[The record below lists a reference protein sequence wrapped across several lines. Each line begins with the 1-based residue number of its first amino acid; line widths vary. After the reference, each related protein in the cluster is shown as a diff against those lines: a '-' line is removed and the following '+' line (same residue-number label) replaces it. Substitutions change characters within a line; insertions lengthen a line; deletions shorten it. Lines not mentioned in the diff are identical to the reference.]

1 MQQSLLKSLLS
12 SEFYQQNRARV
23 KTSIFDESY
32 TKLYKTIG
40 QAHDSYGHDL
50 SSADISALWAVNNST
65 ATRAEHEVFQDALTQ
80 VDSATPV
87 SLDIARDVIEKLW
100 VQETCREIAQLSLNA
115 SEGSMDV
122 MAKIYEKIEQIKVGL
137 VEEDDLGDPVTDDIY
152 ELLASASDAARWP
165 FNIETLSRHVY
176 GIGPSEFA
184 IVFARPETGK
194 SSFGVSLAA
203 APGGWCQQGARVL
216 MLGNEES
223 MKRTRLRAIQAWN
236 GWEPKEVEASPEEAV
251 ARFAAIKDRFIMKDV
266 QEWDFTKVDR
276 YITRF
281 KPDIVII
288 DQLDKVN
295 IDGTYNSSHEKLREV
310 YRRAREMAKRHE
322 CALIAV
328 SQASADAAG
337 RTRLD
342 FSMMENSK
350 TGKAAEADLIIGI
363 GKHGQDASEDEPDT
377 MRFLNVSKNKL
388 SGYHGVIPC
397 NLMKNGRYVV

>member
-1 MQQSLLKSLLS
+1 M
-12 SEFYQQNRARV
+12 V
-23 KTSIFDESY
+23 KTAIFDDSY
-32 TKLYKTIG
+32 IKLYKTIG
-40 QAHDSYGHDL
+40 EAHDRYSHDL
-50 SSADISALWAVNNST
+50 SSADISAIWFSNNST
-65 ATRAEHEVFQDALTQ
+65 ATRAENEIFQDALSQ
-80 VDSATPV
+80 VDASTAV
-87 SLDIARDVIEKLW
+87 SLDVAKDVIEKLW

-115 SEGSMDV
+115 SEGSMDAV
-122 MAKIYEKIEQIKVGL
+122 SKIYEKIEHLKVGL
-137 VEEDDLGDPVTDDIY
+137 VAEDDLGDPVTDDIH

-236 GWEPKEVEASPEEAV
+236 GWTPDEVEAEPEAAV

-266 QEWDFTKVDR
+266 QEWDFNQVDR

-295 IDGTYNSSHEKLREV
+295 IDGSFNSSHEKLREV
-310 YRRAREMAKRHE
+310 YRKAREMAKRHE
-322 CALIAV
+322 CALLAV
-328 SQASADAAG
+328 SQASADAEG

-363 GKHGQDASEDEPDT
+363 GKHGQSDDEEPDT
-377 MRFLNVSKNKL
+377 MRFLNISKNKL

-397 NLMKNGRYVV
+397 NLMKNARYVV

>member
-1 MQQSLLKSLLS
+1 MQTSLLKSLLTS
-12 SEFYQQNRARV
+12 DFYTQNKGMV
-23 KTSIFDESY
+23 KTSIFDDTYS
-32 TKLYKTIG
+32 KLYKTIED
-40 QAHDSYGHDL
+40 AHCSYNQDL
-50 SSADISALWAVNNST
+50 SAADISAIWAVNNAT
-65 ATRAEHEVFQDALTQ
+65 ATRAEHEIFQDALTE
-80 VDSATPV
+80 VDAATPV
-87 SLDIARDVIEKLW
+87 SLPVAKDVIEKLW
-100 VQETCREIAQLSLNA
+100 MQETFREIAQLSLNA
-115 SEGSMDV
+115 SEGSTEIIS
-122 MAKIYEKIEQIKVGL
+122 KIYERIEQVKQGL
-137 VEEDDLGDPVTDDIY
+137 VYEDDLGDPVTDDIH
-152 ELLASASDAARWP
+152 ELLASASDASRWP
-165 FNIETLSRHVY
+165 FNIETLSRNVL

-184 IVFARPETGK
+184 VVFARPETGK

-216 MLGNEES
+216 MMGNEET

-236 GWEPKEVEASPEEAV
+236 GWSPKEVAARPDEAA
-251 ARFAAIKDRFIMKDV
+251 ARFSAIKDRFIMKDI

-322 CALIAV
+322 CALVAV
-328 SQASADAAG
+328 SQASADADG

-363 GKHGQDASEDEPDT
+363 GKHGQTDDGEPDT
-377 MRFLNVSKNKL
+377 MRFLNISKNKL
-388 SGYHGVIPC
+388 SGYHGVVPC
-397 NLMKNGRYVV
+397 NLLENGRYVV

>member
-1 MQQSLLKSLLS
+1 MQTSLLKSLLS
-12 SEFYQQNRARV
+12 SEFYSQNKGLV
-23 KTSIFDESY
+23 KPSIFDDSY

-40 QAHDSYGHDL
+40 EAHDKYSHDL
-50 SSADISALWAVNNST
+50 TAADISAIWAVNNPT
-65 ATRAEHEVFQDALTQ
+65 ATRAEHEIFKDALTE
-80 VDSATPV
+80 VDAATPV
-87 SLDIARDVIEKLW
+87 SLDIAKDVIEKLW
-100 VQETCREIAQLSLNA
+100 MQETFREIAQLSLNA
-115 SEGSMDV
+115 SEGSMEV
-122 MAKIYEKIEQIKVGL
+122 LSKIYEKFEQVKQGL

-152 ELLASASDAARWP
+152 ELLASASDEARWP

-184 IVFARPETGK
+184 VVFARPETGK
-194 SSFGVSLAA
+194 SSFGVSLSA

-216 MLGNEES
+216 MMGNEET
-223 MKRTRLRAIQAWN
+223 MKRTKLRAIQAWN
-236 GWEPKEVEASPEEAV
+236 GWTAKEVEDHPEEAS
-251 ARFAAIKDRFIMKDV
+251 ARFAAIKDRFIMKDI

-322 CALIAV
+322 CALLAV
-328 SQASADAAG
+328 SQASADADG

-363 GKHGQDASEDEPDT
+363 GKHAQSDDGEPNT
-377 MRFLNVSKNKL
+377 MRFLNISKNKL
-388 SGYHGVIPC
+388 SGYHGVVPC
-397 NLMKNGRYVV
+397 NLLENGRYVV

>member
-1 MQQSLLKSLLS
+1 
-12 SEFYQQNRARV
+12 V
-23 KTSIFDESY
+23 
-32 TKLYKTIG
+32 
-40 QAHDSYGHDL
+40 
-50 SSADISALWAVNNST
+50 
-65 ATRAEHEVFQDALTQ
+65 DA
-80 VDSATPV
+80 ATPV
-87 SLDIARDVIEKLW
+87 SLPIAKDVIEKLW
-100 VQETCREIAQLSLNA
+100 MQETFREIAQLSLNA
-115 SEGSMDV
+115 SEGSTEIIS
-122 MAKIYEKIEQIKVGL
+122 KIYERIEQVKQGL
-137 VEEDDLGDPVTDDIY
+137 VYEDDLGDPVTDDIH
-152 ELLASASDAARWP
+152 ELLASASDASRWP
-165 FNIETLSRHVY
+165 FNIETLSRNVL

-184 IVFARPETGK
+184 VVFARPETGK

-216 MLGNEES
+216 MMGNEET

-236 GWEPKEVEASPEEAV
+236 GWSPKEVASRPDEAA
-251 ARFAAIKDRFIMKDV
+251 ARFSAIKDRFIMKDI

-322 CALIAV
+322 CALVAV
-328 SQASADAAG
+328 SQASADADG

-363 GKHGQDASEDEPDT
+363 GKHGQTDDGEPDT
-377 MRFLNVSKNKL
+377 MRFLNISKNKL
-388 SGYHGVIPC
+388 SGYHGVVPC
-397 NLMKNGRYVV
+397 NLLENGRYVV

>member
-1 MQQSLLKSLLS
+1 MQTSLLKSLLS
-12 SEFYQQNRARV
+12 SEFYQENYNRV
-23 KTSIFDESY
+23 KPSIFDDTY

-40 QAHDSYGHDL
+40 EAHQRYSHDL
-50 SSADISALWAVNNST
+50 SAADISAIWAVNNST
-65 ATRAEHEVFQDALTQ
+65 ATRAEHEVFQDALTE
-80 VDSATPV
+80 VDAATPV
-87 SLDIARDVIEKLW
+87 SLDVAKDVIEQLW
-100 VQETCREIAQLSLNA
+100 RQETFREIAQLSLNA
-115 SEGSMDV
+115 SEGSMDIIS
-122 MAKIYEKIEQIKVGL
+122 KIYEKVEQVKEGL
-137 VEEDDLGDPVTDDIY
+137 VVEDDLGDPVTDDIH

-184 IVFARPETGK
+184 VVFARPETGK
-194 SSFGVSLAA
+194 SSFGVSLSA

-236 GWEPKEVEASPEEAV
+236 GWSAKEVEAKPEEAV
-251 ARFAAIKDRFIMKDV
+251 ARFSAIKDRFIMKDV
-266 QEWDFTKVDR
+266 QEWDFSKVDR

-295 IDGTYNSSHEKLREV
+295 IDGSFNSSHEKLREV

-322 CALIAV
+322 CALVAV
-328 SQASADAAG
+328 SQASADAEG

-363 GKHGQDASEDEPDT
+363 GKHGQSDDGEPDT

-388 SGYHGVIPC
+388 SGYHGVVPC
-397 NLMKNGRYVV
+397 NLLENGRYVV

>member
-1 MQQSLLKSLLS
+1 MQQSLLKSLLT
-12 SEFYQQNRARV
+12 SEFYTQNRARI
-23 KTSIFDESY
+23 KSSIFDDSY
-32 TKLYKTIG
+32 LKLYKAIG
-40 QAHDSYGHDL
+40 QAHDAYNHDL
-50 SSADISALWAVNNST
+50 SAADISALWAVNNST
-65 ATRAEHEVFQDALTQ
+65 ATRAEHEIFQDALTQ
-80 VDSATPV
+80 VDAATPV
-87 SLDIARDVIEKLW
+87 SLDVAKDVIEKLW

-115 SEGSMDV
+115 SEGSMEV
-122 MAKIYEKIEQIKVGL
+122 MAKIYDKIEQIKVGL
-137 VEEDDLGDPVTDDIY
+137 VEEDDLGDPVTDDIH

-165 FNIETLSRHVY
+165 FNIETLSRNVY

-266 QEWDFTKVDR
+266 QEWDFSKVDR

-295 IDGTYNSSHEKLREV
+295 IEGTYNSSHEKLREV

-322 CALIAV
+322 CALLAV
-328 SQASADAAG
+328 SQASADAEG

-363 GKHGQDASEDEPDT
+363 GKHGQSEDDEPDT

-397 NLMKNGRYVV
+397 NLLKNGRYVV

>member
-1 MQQSLLKSLLS
+1 MQTSLLKSLLS
-12 SEFYQQNRARV
+12 SEFYQANASKV
-23 KTSIFDESY
+23 KPSIFDDTF
-32 TKLYKTIG
+32 TKLYTTIG
-40 QAHDSYGHDL
+40 EAHQRYSHDL
-50 SSADISALWAVNNST
+50 SAADIDAIWAVNNST
-65 ATRAEHEVFQDALTQ
+65 ATRAEHEVFQDALTE
-80 VDSATPV
+80 VEAATPV
-87 SLDIARDVIEKLW
+87 SLDVAKDVIEQLW
-100 VQETCREIAQLSLNA
+100 RQETFREIAQLSLNA
-115 SEGSMDV
+115 SEGSV
-122 MAKIYEKIEQIKVGL
+122 GILSKIYEKVEQVKAGL
-137 VEEDDLGDPVTDDIY
+137 VEEDDLGDPVTDDIH

-176 GIGPSEFA
+176 GLGPSEFA
-184 IVFARPETGK
+184 VVFARPETGK
-194 SSFGVSLAA
+194 SSFGVSLSA

-236 GWEPKEVEASPEEAV
+236 GWSSKEVEAKPEEAV

-266 QEWDFTKVDR
+266 QEWDFNKVDR

-295 IDGTYNSSHEKLREV
+295 IDGSYNSSHEKLREV

-322 CALIAV
+322 CALVAV
-328 SQASADAAG
+328 SQASADAEG

-363 GKHGQDASEDEPDT
+363 GKHGQSDDGEPDT
-377 MRFLNVSKNKL
+377 MRFLNISKNKL

-397 NLMKNGRYVV
+397 NLLENGRYVV

>member
-1 MQQSLLKSLLS
+1 MQTSLLKSLLS
-12 SEFYQQNRARV
+12 SEFYSQNKGMV
-23 KTSIFDESY
+23 KTSIFDDTYS
-32 TKLYKTIG
+32 KLYKTIEHSHSKY
-40 QAHDSYGHDL
+40 AHDL
-50 SSADISALWAVNNST
+50 TVEDISAIWSVNNPT
-65 ATRAEHEVFQDALTQ
+65 ATRAEHEIFQDAL
-80 VDSATPV
+80 VEVGSSTPV
-87 SLDIARDVIEKLW
+87 SPDVAKDVIEKLW
-100 VQETCREIAQLSLNA
+100 VQESFREIAQLSLNA
-115 SEGSMDV
+115 SEGSLDIIT
-122 MAKIYEKIEQIKVGL
+122 KIYEKIEKVKQGL
-137 VEEDDLGDPVTDDIY
+137 VAEDDLGDPVTDDIHD
-152 ELLASASDAARWP
+152 LLASASDAARWP
-165 FNIETLSRHVY
+165 FNIETLTRHVY

-236 GWEPKEVEASPEEAV
+236 GWSPKEVEARPDEAI
-251 ARFAAIKDRFIMKDV
+251 ARFSAIKDRFIMKDV
-266 QEWDFTKVDR
+266 QEWDFNKVDR

-281 KPDIVII
+281 KPDIVIV

-322 CALIAV
+322 CALLAV
-328 SQASADAAG
+328 SQASADAEG

-363 GKHGQDASEDEPDT
+363 GKHGQSDDGEPDT
-377 MRFLNVSKNKL
+377 MRFLNISKNKL

-397 NLMKNGRYVV
+397 NLLENGRYVV

>member
-1 MQQSLLKSLLS
+1 MKP
-12 SEFYQQNRARV
+12 
-23 KTSIFDESY
+23 SIFDDTY

-40 QAHDSYGHDL
+40 EAHQRYSHDL
-50 SSADISALWAVNNST
+50 SAADISAIWAVNNST
-65 ATRAEHEVFQDALTQ
+65 ATRAEHEVFQDALTE
-80 VDSATPV
+80 VDAATPV
-87 SLDIARDVIEKLW
+87 SLDVAKDVIEQLW
-100 VQETCREIAQLSLNA
+100 RQETFREIAQLSLNA
-115 SEGSMDV
+115 SEGSMDILS
-122 MAKIYEKIEQIKVGL
+122 KIYEKVEQVKEGL
-137 VEEDDLGDPVTDDIY
+137 VAEDDLGDPVTDDIH

-184 IVFARPETGK
+184 VVFARPETGK
-194 SSFGVSLAA
+194 SSFGVSLSA

-236 GWEPKEVEASPEEAV
+236 GWSAKEVEAKPEEAV

-266 QEWDFTKVDR
+266 QEWDFSKVDR

-295 IDGTYNSSHEKLREV
+295 IDGSFNSSHEKLREV

-322 CALIAV
+322 CALVAV
-328 SQASADAAG
+328 SQASADAEG

-363 GKHGQDASEDEPDT
+363 GKHGQSDDGEPDT

-388 SGYHGVIPC
+388 SGYHGVVPC
-397 NLMKNGRYVV
+397 NLLENGRYVV

>member
-1 MQQSLLKSLLS
+1 MQTSLLKSLLS
-12 SEFYQQNRARV
+12 SEFYQENCNRV
-23 KTSIFDESY
+23 KPSIFDDTY

-40 QAHDSYGHDL
+40 EAHQRYSHDL
-50 SSADISALWAVNNST
+50 SAADISAIWAVNNST
-65 ATRAEHEVFQDALTQ
+65 ATRAEHEVFQDALTE
-80 VDSATPV
+80 VEAATPV
-87 SLDIARDVIEKLW
+87 SLDVAKDVIEQLW
-100 VQETCREIAQLSLNA
+100 RQETFREIAQLSLNA
-115 SEGSMDV
+115 SEGSV
-122 MAKIYEKIEQIKVGL
+122 GILSKIYEKVEQVKAGL
-137 VEEDDLGDPVTDDIY
+137 VEEDDLGDPVTDDIH

-176 GIGPSEFA
+176 GLGPSEFA
-184 IVFARPETGK
+184 VVFARPETGK
-194 SSFGVSLAA
+194 SSFGVSLSA

-236 GWEPKEVEASPEEAV
+236 GWSSKEVEAKPEEAV

-266 QEWDFTKVDR
+266 QEWDFNKVDR

-295 IDGTYNSSHEKLREV
+295 IDGSYNSSHEKLREV

-322 CALIAV
+322 CALVAV
-328 SQASADAAG
+328 SQASADAEG

-363 GKHGQDASEDEPDT
+363 GKHGQSDDGEPDT

-388 SGYHGVIPC
+388 SGYHGVVPC
-397 NLMKNGRYVV
+397 NLLENGRYVV

>member
-1 MQQSLLKSLLS
+1 MQTSLLKSLLS
-12 SEFYQQNRARV
+12 SEFYSQNKGMV
-23 KTSIFDESY
+23 KTSIFDDTYS
-32 TKLYKTIG
+32 KLYKTIEHSHSKY
-40 QAHDSYGHDL
+40 AHDL
-50 SSADISALWAVNNST
+50 SVEDISAIWSVNNPT
-65 ATRAEHEVFQDALTQ
+65 ATRAEHEIFQDALSE
-80 VDSATPV
+80 VGASTPV
-87 SLDIARDVIEKLW
+87 STDVAKDVIEKLW
-100 VQETCREIAQLSLNA
+100 VQESFREIAQLSLNA
-115 SEGSMDV
+115 SEGSLDIIT
-122 MAKIYEKIEQIKVGL
+122 KIYEKIEKVKQGL
-137 VEEDDLGDPVTDDIY
+137 VAEDDLGDPVTDDIHD
-152 ELLASASDAARWP
+152 LLASASDAARWP
-165 FNIETLSRHVY
+165 FNIETLTRHVY

-236 GWEPKEVEASPEEAV
+236 GWSPKEVV
-251 ARFAAIKDRFIMKDV
+251 ARPDEAIARFSAIKDRFIMKDV
-266 QEWDFTKVDR
+266 QEWDFNKVDR

-322 CALIAV
+322 CALLAV
-328 SQASADAAG
+328 SQASADAEG

-363 GKHGQDASEDEPDT
+363 GKHGQSDDGEPDT
-377 MRFLNVSKNKL
+377 MRFLNISKNKL

-397 NLMKNGRYVV
+397 NLLENGRYVV

>member
-1 MQQSLLKSLLS
+1 MQTALLKSLLS
-12 SEFYQQNRARV
+12 SEFYKANCARV
-23 KTSIFDESY
+23 KTSIFDDTY
-32 TKLYKTIG
+32 IKLYETIG
-40 QAHDSYGHDL
+40 QAHQKYDHDL
-50 SSADISALWAVNNST
+50 SASDVSALWAVNNST
-65 ATRAEHEVFQDALTQ
+65 ATRAEHEIFQDALTE
-80 VDSATPV
+80 VNGATPV
-87 SLDIARDVIEKLW
+87 SLDVAKDVIETLW
-100 VQETCREIAQLSLNA
+100 AQETFREIAQLSLNA
-115 SEGSMDV
+115 SEGSMDIV
-122 MAKIYEKIEQIKVGL
+122 SKIYEKIEKVKEGL
-137 VEEDDLGDPVTDDIY
+137 VEEDDLGDPVTDDIH

-176 GIGPSEFA
+176 GLGPSEFVV
-184 IVFARPETGK
+184 VFARPETGK

-236 GWEPKEVEASPEEAV
+236 GWSPKEVEAEPDAAL

-266 QEWDFTKVDR
+266 QEWDFNQVDR

-295 IDGTYNSSHEKLREV
+295 IDGSYNSSHEKLREV

-322 CALIAV
+322 CALVAV
-328 SQASADAAG
+328 SQASADAEG

-363 GKHGQDASEDEPDT
+363 GKHGQAEDGEPDT
-377 MRFLNVSKNKL
+377 MRFLNISKNKL
-388 SGYHGVIPC
+388 SGYHGVVPC
-397 NLMKNGRYVV
+397 NLLENGRYVV

>member
-1 MQQSLLKSLLS
+1 MQTSLLKSLLS
-12 SEFYQQNRARV
+12 SEFYSQNKGMV
-23 KTSIFDESY
+23 KTSIFDDTYS
-32 TKLYKTIG
+32 KLYKTIEHSHSKY
-40 QAHDSYGHDL
+40 AHDL
-50 SSADISALWAVNNST
+50 TVEDISAIWSVNNPT
-65 ATRAEHEVFQDALTQ
+65 ATRAEHEIFQDAL
-80 VDSATPV
+80 VEVGSSTPV
-87 SLDIARDVIEKLW
+87 SPDVAKDVIEKLW
-100 VQETCREIAQLSLNA
+100 VQESFREIAQLSLNA
-115 SEGSMDV
+115 SEGSLDIIT
-122 MAKIYEKIEQIKVGL
+122 KIYEKIEKVKQGL
-137 VEEDDLGDPVTDDIY
+137 VAEDDLGDPVTDDIHD
-152 ELLASASDAARWP
+152 LLASASDAARWP
-165 FNIETLSRHVY
+165 FNIETLTRHVY

-236 GWEPKEVEASPEEAV
+236 GWSPKEVETRPDEAI
-251 ARFAAIKDRFIMKDV
+251 ARFSAIKDRFIMKDV
-266 QEWDFTKVDR
+266 QEWDFNKVDR

-281 KPDIVII
+281 KPDIVIV

-322 CALIAV
+322 CALLAV
-328 SQASADAAG
+328 SQASADAEG

-363 GKHGQDASEDEPDT
+363 GKHGQSDDGEPDT
-377 MRFLNVSKNKL
+377 MRFLNISKNKL

-397 NLMKNGRYVV
+397 NLLENGRYVV

>member
-1 MQQSLLKSLLS
+1 MQTSLLKSLLTS
-12 SEFYQQNRARV
+12 DFYTQNKGMV
-23 KTSIFDESY
+23 KTSIFDDTYS
-32 TKLYKTIG
+32 KLYKTIED
-40 QAHDSYGHDL
+40 AHCSYNQDL
-50 SSADISALWAVNNST
+50 SAADISAIWAVNNAT
-65 ATRAEHEVFQDALTQ
+65 ATRAEHEIFQDALTE
-80 VDSATPV
+80 VDAATPV
-87 SLDIARDVIEKLW
+87 SLPVAKDVIEKLW
-100 VQETCREIAQLSLNA
+100 MQETFREIAQLSLNA
-115 SEGSMDV
+115 SEGSTEIIS
-122 MAKIYEKIEQIKVGL
+122 KIYERIEQVKQGL
-137 VEEDDLGDPVTDDIY
+137 VYEDDLGDPVTDDIH
-152 ELLASASDAARWP
+152 ELLASASDASRWP
-165 FNIETLSRHVY
+165 FNIETLSRNVL

-184 IVFARPETGK
+184 VVFARPETGK

-216 MLGNEES
+216 MMGNEET

-236 GWEPKEVEASPEEAV
+236 GWSPKEVASRPDEAA
-251 ARFAAIKDRFIMKDV
+251 ARFSAIKDRFIMKDI

-322 CALIAV
+322 CALVAV
-328 SQASADAAG
+328 SQASADADG

-363 GKHGQDASEDEPDT
+363 GKHGQTDDGEPDT
-377 MRFLNVSKNKL
+377 MRFLNISKNKL
-388 SGYHGVIPC
+388 SGYHGVVPC
-397 NLMKNGRYVV
+397 NLLENGRYVV

>member
-1 MQQSLLKSLLS
+1 MQTSLLKSLLS
-12 SEFYQQNRARV
+12 SEFYQENCNRV
-23 KTSIFDESY
+23 KPSIFDDTY
-32 TKLYKTIG
+32 IKLYKTIG
-40 QAHDSYGHDL
+40 EAHQRYSHDL
-50 SSADISALWAVNNST
+50 SAADISAIWAVNNST
-65 ATRAEHEVFQDALTQ
+65 ATRAEHEVFQDALTE
-80 VDSATPV
+80 VDAATPV
-87 SLDIARDVIEKLW
+87 SLDVAKDVIEQLW
-100 VQETCREIAQLSLNA
+100 RQETFREIAQLSLNA
-115 SEGSMDV
+115 SEGSMDILS
-122 MAKIYEKIEQIKVGL
+122 KIYEKVEQVKEGL
-137 VEEDDLGDPVTDDIY
+137 VAEDDLGDPVTDDIH

-184 IVFARPETGK
+184 VVFARPETGK
-194 SSFGVSLAA
+194 SSFGVSLSA

-236 GWEPKEVEASPEEAV
+236 GWSPKEVEAKPEEAV
-251 ARFAAIKDRFIMKDV
+251 ARFSAIKDRFIMKDV
-266 QEWDFTKVDR
+266 QEWDFSQVDR

-295 IDGTYNSSHEKLREV
+295 IDGSFNSSHEKLREV

-322 CALIAV
+322 CALVAV
-328 SQASADAAG
+328 SQASADAEG

-363 GKHGQDASEDEPDT
+363 GKHGQSDDGEPDT

-388 SGYHGVIPC
+388 SGYHGVVPC
-397 NLMKNGRYVV
+397 NLLENGRYVV

>member
-1 MQQSLLKSLLS
+1 MQTSLLKSLLS
-12 SEFYQQNRARV
+12 SEFYSQNKGLV
-23 KTSIFDESY
+23 KPSIFDDSY

-40 QAHDSYGHDL
+40 EAHDKYSHDL
-50 SSADISALWAVNNST
+50 TAADISAIWAVNNPT
-65 ATRAEHEVFQDALTQ
+65 ATRAEHEIFKDALTE
-80 VDSATPV
+80 VDAATPV
-87 SLDIARDVIEKLW
+87 SLDIAKDVIEKLW
-100 VQETCREIAQLSLNA
+100 MQETFREIAQLSLNA
-115 SEGSMDV
+115 SEGSMEV
-122 MAKIYEKIEQIKVGL
+122 LSKIYEKFEQVKQGL

-152 ELLASASDAARWP
+152 ELLASASDEARWP

-184 IVFARPETGK
+184 VVFARPETGK
-194 SSFGVSLAA
+194 SSFGVSLSA

-216 MLGNEES
+216 MLGNEET
-223 MKRTRLRAIQAWN
+223 MKRTKLRAIQAWN
-236 GWEPKEVEASPEEAV
+236 GWTAKEVEAHPEEAS
-251 ARFAAIKDRFIMKDV
+251 ARFAAIKDRFIMKDI

-328 SQASADAAG
+328 SQASADADG

-363 GKHGQDASEDEPDT
+363 GKHAQSDDGEPNT
-377 MRFLNVSKNKL
+377 MRFLNISKNKL
-388 SGYHGVIPC
+388 SGYHGVVPC
-397 NLMKNGRYVV
+397 NLLENGRYVV

>member
-32 TKLYKTIG
+32 TKLYKTMG
-40 QAHDSYGHDL
+40 QAHEAYGHDL

-80 VDSATPV
+80 VDAATPV
-87 SLDIARDVIEKLW
+87 SLDVAKDVIEKLW
-100 VQETCREIAQLSLNA
+100 VQETCREVAQLSLNA

-137 VEEDDLGDPVTDDIY
+137 VEEDDLGDPVTDDIH

-194 SSFGVSLAA
+194 SSFGVSLSA

-236 GWEPKEVEASPEEAV
+236 GWSPQEVEASPEEAV
-251 ARFAAIKDRFIMKDV
+251 ARFAAIKDRFIMKDC
-266 QEWDFTKVDR
+266 QEWDFNQVDR

-322 CALIAV
+322 CALLAV
-328 SQASADAAG
+328 SQASADAEG

-363 GKHGQDASEDEPDT
+363 GKHGQSEDDEPDT

>member
-1 MQQSLLKSLLS
+1 MQTSLLKSLLS
-12 SEFYQQNRARV
+12 SEFYQENCNRV
-23 KTSIFDESY
+23 KPSIFDDTY

-40 QAHDSYGHDL
+40 EAHQRYSHDL
-50 SSADISALWAVNNST
+50 SAADISAIWAVNNST
-65 ATRAEHEVFQDALTQ
+65 ATRAEHEVFQDALTE
-80 VDSATPV
+80 VDAATPV
-87 SLDIARDVIEKLW
+87 SLDVAKDVIEQLW
-100 VQETCREIAQLSLNA
+100 RQETFREIAQLSLNA
-115 SEGSMDV
+115 SEGSMDILS
-122 MAKIYEKIEQIKVGL
+122 KIYEKVEQVKEGL
-137 VEEDDLGDPVTDDIY
+137 VAEDDLGDPVTDDIH

-184 IVFARPETGK
+184 VVFARPETGK
-194 SSFGVSLAA
+194 SSFGVSLSA

-236 GWEPKEVEASPEEAV
+236 GWSAKEVEAKPEEAV

-266 QEWDFTKVDR
+266 QEWDFSKVDR

-295 IDGTYNSSHEKLREV
+295 IDGSFNSSHEKLREV

-322 CALIAV
+322 CALVAV
-328 SQASADAAG
+328 SQASADAEG

-363 GKHGQDASEDEPDT
+363 GKHGQSDDGEPDT

-388 SGYHGVIPC
+388 SGYHGVVPC
-397 NLMKNGRYVV
+397 NLLENGRYVV

>member
-1 MQQSLLKSLLS
+1 MKP
-12 SEFYQQNRARV
+12 
-23 KTSIFDESY
+23 SIFDDTY

-40 QAHDSYGHDL
+40 EAHQRYSHDL
-50 SSADISALWAVNNST
+50 SAADISAIWAVNNST
-65 ATRAEHEVFQDALTQ
+65 ATRAEHEVFQDALTE
-80 VDSATPV
+80 VNAATPV
-87 SLDIARDVIEKLW
+87 SLDVAKDVIEQLW
-100 VQETCREIAQLSLNA
+100 RQETFREIAQLSLNA
-115 SEGSMDV
+115 SEGSMDILS
-122 MAKIYEKIEQIKVGL
+122 KIYEKVEQVKEGL
-137 VEEDDLGDPVTDDIY
+137 VAEDDLGDPVTDDIH

-184 IVFARPETGK
+184 VVFARPETGK
-194 SSFGVSLAA
+194 SSFGVSLSA

-236 GWEPKEVEASPEEAV
+236 GWSAKEVEAKPEEAV
-251 ARFAAIKDRFIMKDV
+251 ARFSAIKDRFIMKDV
-266 QEWDFTKVDR
+266 QEWDFNKVDR

-295 IDGTYNSSHEKLREV
+295 IDGSFNSSHEKLREV

-322 CALIAV
+322 CALVAV
-328 SQASADAAG
+328 SQASADAEG

-363 GKHGQDASEDEPDT
+363 GKHGQSDDGEPDT
-377 MRFLNVSKNKL
+377 MRFLNISKNKL
-388 SGYHGVIPC
+388 SGYHGVVPC
-397 NLMKNGRYVV
+397 NLLENGRYVV

>member
-1 MQQSLLKSLLS
+1 MQTSLLKSLLTS
-12 SEFYQQNRARV
+12 DFYTQNKGMV
-23 KTSIFDESY
+23 KTSIFDDTYS
-32 TKLYKTIG
+32 KLYKTIED
-40 QAHDSYGHDL
+40 AHCSYNQDL
-50 SSADISALWAVNNST
+50 SAADISAIWAVNNAT
-65 ATRAEHEVFQDALTQ
+65 ATRAEHEIFQDALTE
-80 VDSATPV
+80 VDAATPV
-87 SLDIARDVIEKLW
+87 SLPVAKDVIEKLW
-100 VQETCREIAQLSLNA
+100 MQETFREIAQLSLNA
-115 SEGSMDV
+115 SEGSTEIIS
-122 MAKIYEKIEQIKVGL
+122 KIYERIEQVKQGL
-137 VEEDDLGDPVTDDIY
+137 VQDDDLGDPVTDDIH
-152 ELLASASDAARWP
+152 ELLASASDASRWP
-165 FNIETLSRHVY
+165 FNIETLSRNVL

-184 IVFARPETGK
+184 VVFARPETGK

-216 MLGNEES
+216 MMGNEET

-236 GWEPKEVEASPEEAV
+236 GWSPKEVASRPDEAA
-251 ARFAAIKDRFIMKDV
+251 ARFSAIKDRFIMKDI

-322 CALIAV
+322 CALVAV
-328 SQASADAAG
+328 SQASADADG

-363 GKHGQDASEDEPDT
+363 GKHGQTDDGEPDT
-377 MRFLNVSKNKL
+377 MRFLNISKNKL
-388 SGYHGVIPC
+388 SGYHGVVPC
-397 NLMKNGRYVV
+397 NLLENGRYVV

>member
-1 MQQSLLKSLLS
+1 MQTSLLKSLLTS
-12 SEFYQQNRARV
+12 DFYTQNKGMV
-23 KTSIFDESY
+23 KTSIFDDTYS
-32 TKLYKTIG
+32 KLYKTIED
-40 QAHDSYGHDL
+40 AHCSYNQDL
-50 SSADISALWAVNNST
+50 SAADISAIWAVNNAT
-65 ATRAEHEVFQDALTQ
+65 ATRAEHEIFQDALTE
-80 VDSATPV
+80 VDAATPV
-87 SLDIARDVIEKLW
+87 SLPIAKDVIEKLW
-100 VQETCREIAQLSLNA
+100 MQETFREIAQLSLNA
-115 SEGSMDV
+115 SEGSTEIIS
-122 MAKIYEKIEQIKVGL
+122 KIYERIEQVKQGL
-137 VEEDDLGDPVTDDIY
+137 VYEDDLGDPVTDDIH
-152 ELLASASDAARWP
+152 ELLASASDASRWP
-165 FNIETLSRHVY
+165 FNIETLSRNVL

-184 IVFARPETGK
+184 VVFARPETGK

-216 MLGNEES
+216 MMGNEET

-236 GWEPKEVEASPEEAV
+236 GWSPKEVASRPDEAA
-251 ARFAAIKDRFIMKDV
+251 ARFSAIKDRFIMKDI

-322 CALIAV
+322 CALVAV
-328 SQASADAAG
+328 SQASADADG

-363 GKHGQDASEDEPDT
+363 GKHGQTDDGEPDT
-377 MRFLNVSKNKL
+377 MRFLNISKNKL
-388 SGYHGVIPC
+388 SGYHGVVPC
-397 NLMKNGRYVV
+397 NLLENGRYVV

>member
-1 MQQSLLKSLLS
+1 MQTSLLKSLLS
-12 SEFYQQNRARV
+12 SEFYSQNKGLV
-23 KTSIFDESY
+23 KPSIFDDSY

-40 QAHDSYGHDL
+40 EAHDKYSHDL
-50 SSADISALWAVNNST
+50 TAADISAIWAVNNPT
-65 ATRAEHEVFQDALTQ
+65 ATRAEHEIFKDALTE
-80 VDSATPV
+80 VDAATPV
-87 SLDIARDVIEKLW
+87 SLDIAKDVIEKLW
-100 VQETCREIAQLSLNA
+100 MQETFREIAQLSLNA
-115 SEGSMDV
+115 SEGSMEV
-122 MAKIYEKIEQIKVGL
+122 LSKIYEKFEQVKQGL

-152 ELLASASDAARWP
+152 ELLASASDEARWP

-184 IVFARPETGK
+184 VVFARPETGK
-194 SSFGVSLAA
+194 SSFGVSLSA

-216 MLGNEES
+216 MLGNEET
-223 MKRTRLRAIQAWN
+223 MKRTKLRAIQAWN
-236 GWEPKEVEASPEEAV
+236 GWTAKEVEAHPDEAS
-251 ARFAAIKDRFIMKDV
+251 ARFAAIKDRFIMKDI

-328 SQASADAAG
+328 SQASADADG

-363 GKHGQDASEDEPDT
+363 GKHAQSDDGEPNT
-377 MRFLNVSKNKL
+377 MRFLNISKNKL
-388 SGYHGVIPC
+388 SGYHGVVPC
-397 NLMKNGRYVV
+397 NLLENGRYVV

>member
-1 MQQSLLKSLLS
+1 M
-12 SEFYQQNRARV
+12 V
-23 KTSIFDESY
+23 KTSIFDDSY

-40 QAHDSYGHDL
+40 EAHDKYSHDL
-50 SSADISALWAVNNST
+50 SAADISAIWFANNYT
-65 ATRAEHEVFQDALTQ
+65 ATRAENEVFQDALSQ
-80 VDSATPV
+80 VDASTPV
-87 SLDIARDVIEKLW
+87 SLDVAKDVIEKLW

-115 SEGSMDV
+115 SEGSMDAV
-122 MAKIYEKIEQIKVGL
+122 SKIYSKIEQLKVGL
-137 VEEDDLGDPVTDDIY
+137 VAEDDLGDPVTDDIH
-152 ELLASASDAARWP
+152 ELLASASNAARWP

-176 GIGPSEFA
+176 GLGPSEFG

-203 APGGWCQQGARVL
+203 GPGGWCQQGAKVL

-236 GWEPKEVEASPEEAV
+236 GWTPEEVEAAPDAAS
-251 ARFAAIKDRFIMKDV
+251 ARFATIRDRFIMKDV
-266 QEWDFTKVDR
+266 QEWDFAQIDR
-276 YITRF
+276 YISRF

-295 IDGTYNSSHEKLREV
+295 IDGSFNSSHEKLREV
-310 YRRAREMAKRHE
+310 YRKAREMAKRHE
-322 CALIAV
+322 CALLAV
-328 SQASADAAG
+328 SQASADAEG

-363 GKHGQDASEDEPDT
+363 GKHGQSDDDEPDT
-377 MRFLNVSKNKL
+377 MRFLNISKNKL

-397 NLMKNGRYVV
+397 NLLRNARYVV

>member
-1 MQQSLLKSLLS
+1 MQTSLLKSLLS
-12 SEFYQQNRARV
+12 SEFYQENCNRV
-23 KTSIFDESY
+23 KPSIFDDTY

-40 QAHDSYGHDL
+40 EAHQRYSHDL
-50 SSADISALWAVNNST
+50 SAADISAIWAVNNST
-65 ATRAEHEVFQDALTQ
+65 ATRAEHEVFQDALTE
-80 VDSATPV
+80 VDAATPV
-87 SLDIARDVIEKLW
+87 SLDVAKDVIEQLW
-100 VQETCREIAQLSLNA
+100 RQETFREIAQLSLNA
-115 SEGSMDV
+115 SEGSMDILS
-122 MAKIYEKIEQIKVGL
+122 KIYEKVEQVKEGL
-137 VEEDDLGDPVTDDIY
+137 VAEDDLGDPVTDDIH

-184 IVFARPETGK
+184 VVFARPETGK
-194 SSFGVSLAA
+194 SSFGVSLSA

-236 GWEPKEVEASPEEAV
+236 GWSPKEVEAKPEEAV
-251 ARFAAIKDRFIMKDV
+251 ARFSAIKDRFIMKDV
-266 QEWDFTKVDR
+266 QEWDFSQVDR

-295 IDGTYNSSHEKLREV
+295 IDGSFNSSHEKLREV

-322 CALIAV
+322 CALVAV
-328 SQASADAAG
+328 SQASADAEG

-363 GKHGQDASEDEPDT
+363 GKHGQSDDGEPDT

-388 SGYHGVIPC
+388 SGYHGVVPC
-397 NLMKNGRYVV
+397 NLLENGRYVV

>member
-1 MQQSLLKSLLS
+1 MQTSLLKSLLS
-12 SEFYQQNRARV
+12 SEFYQENCNRV
-23 KTSIFDESY
+23 KPSIFDDTY

-40 QAHDSYGHDL
+40 EAHQRYSHDL
-50 SSADISALWAVNNST
+50 SAADISAIWAVNNST
-65 ATRAEHEVFQDALTQ
+65 ATRAEHEVFQDALTE
-80 VDSATPV
+80 VNAATPV
-87 SLDIARDVIEKLW
+87 SLDVAKDVIEQLW
-100 VQETCREIAQLSLNA
+100 RQETFREIAQLSLNA
-115 SEGSMDV
+115 SEGSMDILS
-122 MAKIYEKIEQIKVGL
+122 KIYEKVEQVKEGL
-137 VEEDDLGDPVTDDIY
+137 VAEDDLGDPVTDDIH

-184 IVFARPETGK
+184 VVFARPETGK
-194 SSFGVSLAA
+194 SSFGVSLSA

-236 GWEPKEVEASPEEAV
+236 GWSPKEVEAKPEEAV
-251 ARFAAIKDRFIMKDV
+251 ARFSAIKDRFIMKDV
-266 QEWDFTKVDR
+266 QEWDFSQVDR

-295 IDGTYNSSHEKLREV
+295 IDGSFNSSHEKLREV

-322 CALIAV
+322 CALVAV
-328 SQASADAAG
+328 SQASADAEG

-363 GKHGQDASEDEPDT
+363 GKHGQSDDGEPDT

-388 SGYHGVIPC
+388 SGYHGVVPC
-397 NLMKNGRYVV
+397 NLLENGRYVV

>member
-12 SEFYQQNRARV
+12 SDFYAQNRARV
-23 KTSIFDESY
+23 KSSIFDDSHL
-32 TKLYKTIG
+32 KLYKTIG
-40 QAHDSYGHDL
+40 QAHDAYGHDL

-80 VDSATPV
+80 VDAATPV
-87 SLDIARDVIEKLW
+87 SFDVAKDVIEKLW
-100 VQETCREIAQLSLNA
+100 VQETCREVAQLSLNA

-137 VEEDDLGDPVTDDIY
+137 VEEDDLGDPVTDDIH

-165 FNIETLSRHVY
+165 FNIETLSRHVF

-194 SSFGVSLAA
+194 SSFGVSLSA

-236 GWEPKEVEASPEEAV
+236 GWSPQEVEASPEEAV
-251 ARFAAIKDRFIMKDV
+251 ARFAAIKDRFIMKDC
-266 QEWDFTKVDR
+266 QEWDFNQVDR

-322 CALIAV
+322 CALLAV
-328 SQASADAAG
+328 SQASADAEG

-363 GKHGQDASEDEPDT
+363 GKHGQSEDDEPDT